1 MCTSP
6 PISEKINFEGKAL
19 MGPCAGFGYDGD
31 DIIISKAY
39 VGYDLGVGLRFN
51 TSEKLSLLLNADYIG
66 VSH

>member
-1 MCTSP
+1 
-6 PISEKINFEGKAL
+6 